1 MSSRFNAVDLEQAKR
16 LHGDDLDV
24 LPFGVIVVD
33 KDGIVVEYNAYE
45 REMAHM
51 GARPVIGL
59 NFFRDIAPCTAMQEF
74 QGRFR
79 EFLTSDETSIE
90 PFEFLFP
97 FSRGPQTVNVVF
109 VRLANDNERGTICV
123 IRTDV
128 PDVSAAE
135 A

>member
-1 MSSRFNAVDLEQAKR
+1 VTSRFNAFDLERAKR
-16 LHGDDLDV
+16 LHGEDLDV

-33 KDGIVVEYNAYE
+33 KDGTVVEYNAYE

-51 GARPVIGL
+51 GTRPVVGL
-59 NFFRDIAPCTAMQEF
+59 NFFRDIAPCTAIQEF

-79 EFLTSDETSIE
+79 DFLTSNETSIE

-97 FSRGPQTVNVVF
+97 FSRGPQKVNVVF
-109 VRLANDNERGTICV
+109 VRLANDNELGTICV
-123 IRTDV
+123 IRTDA
-128 PDVSAAE
+128 PDISAAE

>member
-1 MSSRFNAVDLEQAKR
+1 MSSPFNAFDLERAKR

-33 KDGIVVEYNAYE
+33 KDGFVVEYNAYE

-51 GARPVIGL
+51 GVRPVIGL
-59 NFFRDIAPCTAMQEF
+59 NFFSDIAPCTAIQDF

-79 EFLTSDETSIE
+79 DFLSSAETSIE

-97 FSRGPQTVNVVF
+97 FSRGTQKVNVVF

-123 IRTDV
+123 IRTDA

-135 A
+135 V